1 MRKKY
6 LDIIEHYEKCLER
19 FGDTHLGVDWPVQSD
34 VEKRYKI
41 MLGIL
46 INEKQNV
53 SLLDF
58 GCGAGHLLEYIQS
71 SDLKKIEYSGLDI
84 SSKYIS
90 LCKTKFPDATFFCTD
105 ILENS
110 NEIPFFDYII
120 MNGVFTEKRELT
132 FDEMFTYFKKVIT
145 ILYQKAN
152 TGLAFNLMSK
162 QVDWE
167 RDDLFHLPFDVLA
180 DFLTKQI
187 SRHFIVRNDYGLYEY
202 SVYLFKQPLKWQK

>member
-6 LDIIEHYEKCLER
+6 LGIVEHYEKCLER

-46 INEKQNV
+46 SNKVQKV

-58 GCGAGHLLEYIQS
+58 GCGTGHLLEYIQTRN
-71 SDLKKIEYSGLDI
+71 LKKIEYSGLDI
-84 SSKYIS
+84 SSKFIS
-90 LCKTKFPDATFFCTD
+90 LCKTKFPDTAFFCTD
-105 ILENS
+105 ILDNPDG
-110 NEIPFFDYII
+110 IPFFDYII

-132 FDEMFTYFKKVIT
+132 FNEMFTYFKKVIT
-145 ILYQKAN
+145 VLYHKAN
-152 TGLAFNLMSK
+152 AGLAFNVMSK

-167 RDDLFHLPFDVLA
+167 RNDLFYLPFDVLA
-180 DFLTKQI
+180 DFLTKQVT
-187 SRHFIVRNDYGLYEY
+187 RHFIIRNDYGLYEY
-202 SVYLFKQPLKWQK
+202 SVYIFKEPFKWQK